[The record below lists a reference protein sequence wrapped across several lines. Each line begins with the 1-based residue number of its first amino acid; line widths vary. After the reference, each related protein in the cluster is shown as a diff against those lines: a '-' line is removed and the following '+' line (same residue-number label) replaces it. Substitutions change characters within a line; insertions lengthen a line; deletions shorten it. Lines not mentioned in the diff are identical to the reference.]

1 MSNKQARA
9 LKAVASQNGHV
20 TLENKEQAKL
30 DLIANEYIAAQQRA
44 AQAQQALTE
53 AQQAVEQQKGRMQG
67 ALEAI
72 LDRHDLD
79 PATHRWDFDGK
90 TVTLRAVESNV

>member
-1 MSNKQARA
+1 MVQIQGAAHPSN
-9 LKAVASQNGHV
+9 V
-20 TLENKEQAKL
+20 
-30 DLIANEYIAAQQRA
+30 IAQKSLRMEYIGSQQRA

-72 LDRHDLD
+72 LDRRDLD
-79 PATHRWDFDGK
+79 PATHRWDYDGK
-90 TVTLRAVESNV
+90 TVTLRTA